1 MSYSRNYTGW
11 DNSDREDFYDDDG
24 NLKTT
29 QVDRY
34 DWSGNYAGT
43 DVYNE
48 YDEKIDSYR
57 K

>member
-1 MSYSRNYTGW
+1 MSYSRKYTGW
-11 DNSDREDFYDDDG
+11 DNSDREDFYE
-24 NLKTT
+24 
-29 QVDRY
+29 VDRY

>member
-1 MSYSRNYTGW
+1 MSYSRKYTGW

-43 DVYNE
+43 DVCNE